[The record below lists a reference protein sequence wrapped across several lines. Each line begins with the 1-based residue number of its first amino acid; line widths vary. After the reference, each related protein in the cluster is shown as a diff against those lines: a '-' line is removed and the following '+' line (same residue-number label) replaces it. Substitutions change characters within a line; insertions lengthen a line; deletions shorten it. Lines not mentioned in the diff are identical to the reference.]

1 MTVPY
6 VFSNTP
12 SALFDSVFGTA
23 SPFAAQFSYNTSDA
37 VSSSPPPAKPACQEL
52 KLFLSLEEV
61 YRGCTKKVKVARK
74 RLSAPAASSPSSAA
88 APASFL
94 IDERLLSVDV
104 RPGWKAGTR
113 ITFPGEG
120 DESEAAVRGDV
131 AFVLC
136 DRPHPRFRRVGSDLL
151 YLQRLRL
158 VDALCGLVVQVEML
172 DDRVISVGLTEVCSP
187 KGRKVV
193 KGEGMVAPETGQ
205 GAQAAKGDL
214 IFEYEIDFPEQLT
227 LQQKEAL
234 RKILP

>member
-1 MTVPY
+1 
-6 VFSNTP
+6 
-12 SALFDSVFGTA
+12 VFGTA
-23 SPFAAQFSYNTSDA
+23 SPFAAQFSYNTTDA
-37 VSSSPPPAKPACQEL
+37 VSSSPPPAKPPCQEL
-52 KLFLSLEEV
+52 KLFLSLEEI

-74 RLSAPAASSPSSAA
+74 RLSTPAAVSPSSAA
-88 APASFL
+88 SPASFL
-94 IDERLLSVDV
+94 IDERLLSVEV

-131 AFVLC
+131 AFILC
-136 DRPHPRFRRVGSDLL
+136 DRPHPRFRRAGSDLV

-158 VDALCGLVVQVEML
+158 
-172 DDRVISVGLTEVCSP
+172 VISVGLTEVCSP

-193 KGEGMVAPETGQ
+193 RGEGMVAPETGQ
-205 GAQAAKGDL
+205 AGQQAAKGDL